1 MVNTAEI
8 GLIYLQAFSD
18 GDFVGIEYF
27 WERYCGWIIFYSKFY
42 SIIDKL
48 HTLGKKIQ
56 SSYGSFDLIYF
67 YAMSRLYKGMII

>member
-27 WERYCGWIIFYSKFY
+27 WERIVGE
-42 SIIDKL
+42 
-48 HTLGKKIQ
+48 
-56 SSYGSFDLIYF
+56 SSFTASFLQ
-67 YAMSRLYKGMII
+67 

>member
-27 WERYCGWIIFYSKFY
+27 WERYCGWIIFNSKWQ
-42 SIIDKL
+42 
-48 HTLGKKIQ
+48 T
-56 SSYGSFDLIYF
+56 SYTRKENTVVLWQFWFNLLLCYV
-67 YAMSRLYKGMII
+67 KVV